1 MEIHAP
7 KAGVIE
13 QLLVEEGASVTA
25 NLPIIKLKVVA
36 GGAQP
41 AAAASTPAPAPPKP
55 ASQPAPAPPS
65 PPQSEQQTKSILSN
79 PPPLPKQPASST
91 PISQIP
97 ITPFVPTSS
106 QPVDINKIGGS
117 RVETRVKMSKMR
129 QTVATRLKQSQ
140 NTCAMLTTF
149 NEINMA

>member
-7 KAGVIE
+7 KAGIIE
-13 QLLVEEGASVTA
+13 ELLVEEGASVTA
-25 NLPIIKLKVVA
+25 NLPIIKLKVVQ

-41 AAAASTPAPAPPKP
+41 AAASPAPAAPKAAPQSAPAPPP
-55 ASQPAPAPPS
+55 PTQPQ
-65 PPQSEQQTKSILSN
+65 QSKSTLSS
-79 PPPLPKQPASST
+79 PPPLPKEPVST
-91 PISQIP
+91 IPISQIP

-129 QTVATRLKQSQ
+129 QTVATRLKQAQ